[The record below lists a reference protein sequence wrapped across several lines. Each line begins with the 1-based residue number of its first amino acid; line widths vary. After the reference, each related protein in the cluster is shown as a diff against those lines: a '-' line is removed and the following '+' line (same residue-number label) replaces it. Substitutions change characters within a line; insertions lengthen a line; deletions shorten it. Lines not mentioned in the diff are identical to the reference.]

1 MLNCLVVD
9 DEPLALNKMAS
20 YVQRIPFLNLID
32 SCSNATDVIKI
43 MSEQSIDLIFLDV
56 DMPDISGIEL
66 VRSMRNRPMIIF
78 TTAYREYAVEAF
90 KIEAVDYLLKPFS
103 FEDMLRSADKALHVY
118 NLNHREAEAPIDNIY
133 SKEEECIF
141 IKSDYKIVRIY
152 IKDICYLESMS
163 EYVKIFIEGK
173 DKPIITLITMKRL
186 EDVLPSSVFMR
197 VHRSFLV
204 NLFKVKEISRMRI
217 VMDKEVYIPVGE
229 SYKEQFNDFINKRYV
244 GKD

>member
-9 DEPLALNKMAS
+9 DEPLALKKMAS

-32 SCSNATDVIKI
+32 SCSNATDVIRI
-43 MSEQSIDLIFLDV
+43 VSEQTIDLVFLDV
-56 DMPDISGIEL
+56 DMPEISGIEL
-66 VRSMRNRPMIIF
+66 VRSMRVRPMIIF
-78 TTAYREYAVEAF
+78 TTAYREYAVDAF

-103 FEDMLRSADKALHVY
+103 FEDMLRSADRALNVY
-118 NLNHREAEAPIDNIY
+118 NLNHREDDTAVENIY
-133 SKEEECIF
+133 SKEEGCIF

-152 IKDICYLESMS
+152 IQDICYIESMS
-163 EYVKIFIEGK
+163 EYVKIFMEGQER
-173 DKPIITLITMKRL
+173 PIVTLITLKRL
-186 EDVLPSSVFMR
+186 MEILPKNIFMR

-217 VMDKEVYIPVGE
+217 VMDKETYIPVGE
-229 SYKEQFNDFINKRYV
+229 SYKDEFNEFINKRYV